1 MGEDFIFDFDSYLDE
16 LWNRENP
23 KGKAGLKK
31 GGYYDGKYHPY
42 LTDNGDWDIGPGF
55 DLSKQNEDFV
65 KKAYSTGFTKD
76 ELNNIVRTRAY
87 SASKDIINKYKEIG
101 GDPKNLTQKVHN
113 GMLDMYWELGK
124 NGLINGYKNFW
135 EAAKN
140 VDYAGMQK
148 ESRTTF
154 WDKNQKKQRPNISRW
169 NFRKSEYFQDPDAL
183 KYIERPN
190 PYSVRPIQETS
201 QPEYNGIIQDN
212 PIPYRP
218 TIGRFSDTMKAHGGP
233 LSDQQYYSIM
243 ERVAE
248 ENNPIWNQ
256 HRVKEGGRPLSVD
269 EEYLRILNDNSY
281 NYRGFYEENPEAAA
295 NASTHWPDRYKTVWH
310 PTFSTESIYSG
321 KKSQYNP
328 EGVLG
333 GQWNGDEYVPAWG
346 QRLPKYSD
354 GGPINTPKSWND
366 LSLTEKAEMM
376 KVAIQNGITTLPEIR
391 QKYNEFARGGY
402 IPSEEAKQRI
412 SKWEGKAMTG
422 AVDPLSGKFAKNNS
436 FESEAR
442 GFYNALPEDIRE
454 QVLSNQELA
463 DSLYSYSYNVGA
475 GNFKR
480 RVVPALQRYYAGNG
494 SIEDIQES
502 MWASGD
508 KKLRGLQRRRAE
520 ERQGVKNALL
530 RNIPAFS
537 SVQDSTPLFD
547 YVPMNP
553 QVFESPLATYEPT
566 VMSQEPEQPI
576 VKAAM
581 EEAYSPEQIERAE
594 RQDRLN
600 KFGMLLSMM
609 NPGQQNSLTGTIG
622 MLTGNAFAEGGNIYD
637 DGGRLVN

>member
-1 MGEDFIFDFDSYLDE
+1 M
-16 LWNRENP
+16 
-23 KGKAGLKK
+23 
-31 GGYYDGKYHPY
+31 
-42 LTDNGDWDIGPGF
+42 
-55 DLSKQNEDFV
+55 
-65 KKAYSTGFTKD
+65 
-76 ELNNIVRTRAY
+76 
-87 SASKDIINKYKEIG
+87 
-101 GDPKNLTQKVHN
+101 
-113 GMLDMYWELGK
+113 
-124 NGLINGYKNFW
+124 
-135 EAAKN
+135 
-140 VDYAGMQK
+140 
-148 ESRTTF
+148 
-154 WDKNQKKQRPNISRW
+154 
-169 NFRKSEYFQDPDAL
+169 
-183 KYIERPN
+183 
-190 PYSVRPIQETS
+190 
-201 QPEYNGIIQDN
+201 
-212 PIPYRP
+212 
-218 TIGRFSDTMKAHGGP
+218 
-233 LSDQQYYSIM
+233 
-243 ERVAE
+243 
-248 ENNPIWNQ
+248 
-256 HRVKEGGRPLSVD
+256 
-269 EEYLRILNDNSY
+269 
-281 NYRGFYEENPEAAA
+281 
-295 NASTHWPDRYKTVWH
+295 
-310 PTFSTESIYSG
+310 
-321 KKSQYNP
+321 
-328 EGVLG
+328 
-333 GQWNGDEYVPAWG
+333 
-346 QRLPKYSD
+346 
-354 GGPINTPKSWND
+354 
-366 LSLTEKAEMM
+366 
-376 KVAIQNGITTLPEIR
+376 
-391 QKYNEFARGGY
+391 
-402 IPSEEAKQRI
+402 
-412 SKWEGKAMTG
+412 
-422 AVDPLSGKFAKNNS
+422 
-436 FESEAR
+436 
-442 GFYNALPEDIRE
+442 
-454 QVLSNQELA
+454 LSNQELA